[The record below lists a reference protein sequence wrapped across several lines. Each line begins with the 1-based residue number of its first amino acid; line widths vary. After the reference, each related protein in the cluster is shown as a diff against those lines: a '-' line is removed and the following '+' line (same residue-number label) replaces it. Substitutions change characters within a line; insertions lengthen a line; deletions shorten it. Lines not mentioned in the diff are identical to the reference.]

1 MAYLYSLLALSSQ
14 GGAVAVPDGK
24 VLGGEIH
31 FASTALDEAR
41 VGTPSLGFPVISQTQ
56 VKSQSSTAP
65 FQSTCELSQPENGLT
80 NQISTHFTTLQLNET
95 ANSKSNKSPT
105 LSMSSERKAFF
116 NVDPELKTAGEYL
129 SHQYDNSQ
137 EDGQKSSWEPA
148 AEQSTAPQTPGVYK
162 FLPRTVSWSSSA
174 SLPRGYRRSEGSS
187 RLSSAITARPFGTK
201 QSRVSSLPRMY
212 NVSSL
217 FAAAVALLLFEKIS
231 FIKQYPFNC
240 INPA

>member
-1 MAYLYSLLALSSQ
+1 M
-14 GGAVAVPDGK
+14 VVPDGK
-24 VLGGEIH
+24 VLGEEIH

-41 VGTPSLGFPVISQTQ
+41 VGMPSLGSPVISQTQ

-65 FQSTCELSQPENGLT
+65 FQSTCGLSQPQNGLT
-80 NQISTHFTTLQLNET
+80 KQISTHFTALQLNET

-116 NVDPELKTAGEYL
+116 YVDPELKTAGED
-129 SHQYDNSQ
+129 QNDNSQ
-137 EDGQKSSWEPA
+137 EDGQKSSWEAA
-148 AEQSTAPQTPGVYK
+148 AEQSTAPQTQGVYK
-162 FLPRTVSWSSSA
+162 FLPRTVSWSGSA

-217 FAAAVALLLFEKIS
+217 VGAAVALLLFKKIS
-231 FIKQYPFNC
+231 FIKPYPFNC

>member
-1 MAYLYSLLALSSQ
+1 MVVL
-14 GGAVAVPDGK
+14 DGK
-24 VLGGEIH
+24 VLGEEIH
-31 FASTALDEAR
+31 FASTALDEAK
-41 VGTPSLGFPVISQTQ
+41 VGMPSLGFPVISQTQ

-65 FQSTCELSQPENGLT
+65 FQSTCELSQPQNGLT
-80 NQISTHFTTLQLNET
+80 NQISTHFTALQLNET
-95 ANSKSNKSPT
+95 TNSKSNKSPT

-116 NVDPELKTAGEYL
+116 YVHPELKTAGEDL
-129 SHQYDNSQ
+129 SHQNDNSQ
-137 EDGQKSSWEPA
+137 EDGQKSSWEAA

-162 FLPRTVSWSSSA
+162 FLPRTVSWSGSA

-217 FAAAVALLLFEKIS
+217 VAAAVALLLFKKIS
-231 FIKQYPFNC
+231 FIKPYPFNC